1 MTAALHPSI
10 PASAGR
16 PFHVMTKPIG
26 PICNLDCSYCFYLE
40 KEELYPDTRKWA
52 MPENVL
58 EKYVREY
65 IEHQNVPEI
74 SFAWQG
80 GEPTLLGV
88 GYFRRVVEL
97 QKRYAN
103 GKTIH
108 NAFQTNGTLLDD
120 EWGKFLAES
129 GFLVGLS
136 VDGPR
141 ELHDRYR
148 VDKQRGGTFD
158 AVMRGLEVLK
168 RNHVEFN
175 TLTVVNRAN
184 GDRALDVYRFLKG
197 IGSSFLQF
205 IPLVERSDS
214 HNGAGVSLTVG
225 GRPVPLAAPPMPHRP
240 GMFNP
245 GSEAPADDL
254 GSVTDWSVAARQYG
268 NFLCTIFDEWVQR
281 DVGRV
286 FVQLFDVTLG
296 KWMGQPS
303 GLCVFAETCG
313 SALAIEH
320 NGDVYSC
327 DHYVYPQ
334 YRLGN
339 VMNELLGDL
348 VRSEQQVQ
356 FGRDKATSLPA
367 YCRSCSVRSHCNGEC
382 PKHRFINTPDG
393 EAGLN
398 YLCAAYKRF
407 FSHTEPAMKTMAGYL
422 RAGQPPALIMRD
434 LARTAA
440 DPRSAPGRNGPCP
453 CGSGRKFKKC
463 CGAT

>member
-1 MTAALHPSI
+1 MTTALRPSPI
-10 PASAGR
+10 SAPPAGR

-26 PICNLDCSYCFYLE
+26 PVCNLDCSYCFYLE

-52 MPENVL
+52 MPDAVL
-58 EKYVREY
+58 EKYIREY
-65 IEHQNVPEI
+65 IENQDVPEI

-88 GYFRRVVEL
+88 GYFRNVVEL

-136 VDGPR
+136 IDGPR

-148 VDKQRGGTFD
+148 VDKQQWPTFD
-158 AVMRGLEVLK
+158 AVMRGLDVLK
-168 RNHVEFN
+168 RNKVEFN

-184 GDRALDVYRFLKG
+184 GDRPLDVYRFLRG
-197 IGSSFLQF
+197 IGSGFIQF
-205 IPLVERSDS
+205 IPLVERA
-214 HNGAGVSLTVG
+214 AGHAHGPGVALTVG
-225 GRPVPLAAPPMPHRP
+225 GRPVHLAEPPAPHRP
-240 GMFNP
+240 GLFNP
-245 GSEAPADDL
+245 ASEPPADDL
-254 GSVTDWSVAARQYG
+254 ASVTDWSVGPRQYG

-281 DVGRV
+281 DVGKV

-296 KWMGQPS
+296 KWMGQPA

-313 SALAIEH
+313 SALAMEH

-339 VMNELLGDL
+339 VMEQNLGDI
-348 VRSEQQVQ
+348 VRSEQQLQ
-356 FGRDKATSLPA
+356 FGRDKAATLPA
-367 YCRSCSVRSHCNGEC
+367 YCRSCAVKHLCNGEC

-407 FSHTEPAMKTMAGYL
+407 FTHTEPAMKKML
-422 RAGQPPALIMRD
+422 RLPPRPPN
-434 LARTAA
+434 
-440 DPRSAPGRNGPCP
+440 PRH
-453 CGSGRKFKKC
+453 
-463 CGAT
+463 

>member
-1 MTAALHPSI
+1 
-10 PASAGR
+10 
-16 PFHVMTKPIG
+16 MTKPIG

-65 IEHQNVPEI
+65 IESQDVPEI

-88 GYFRRVVEL
+88 GYFRNVVEL

-120 EWGKFLAES
+120 EWGAFLAES

-148 VDKQRGGTFD
+148 VDKQQRPTFD

-168 RNHVEFN
+168 RNKVEFN

-184 GDRALDVYRFLKG
+184 GDRPLDVYRFLRG
-197 IGSSFLQF
+197 IGSGFIQF
-205 IPLVERSDS
+205 IPLVERS
-214 HNGAGVSLTVG
+214 AGHVGGPGVKLTVG
-225 GRPVPLAAPPMPHRP
+225 GRPVPLAAPPSPHRP
-240 GMFNP
+240 AIFNP
-245 GSEAPADDL
+245 GSDPPPDDL
-254 GSVTDWSVAARQYG
+254 ASVTDWSVGPRQYG
-268 NFLCTIFDEWVQR
+268 NFLCTIFDDWVQR
-281 DVGRV
+281 DVGKI

-296 KWMGQPS
+296 KWMGQPA

-313 SALAIEH
+313 SALAMEH

-339 VMNELLGDL
+339 VMEAHLGDI
-348 VRSEQQVQ
+348 VRSEQQLQ
-356 FGRDKATSLPA
+356 FGRDKADTLPA
-367 YCRSCSVRSHCNGEC
+367 YCRSCSVKFLCNGEC
-382 PKHRFINTPDG
+382 PKHRFTSTPDG

-407 FSHTEPAMKTMAGYL
+407 FTHTEPAMKKMGAYL
-422 RAGQPPALIMRD
+422 RAAQPPALIMRD
-434 LARTAA
+434 LARAAA
-440 DPRSAPGRNGPCP
+440 DATPGRNDPCP
-453 CGSGRKFKKC
+453 CGSGNKYKKC
-463 CGAT
+463 CGGK